1 MSDINFL
8 PVPEQKVIDEKF
20 AKTKPLMTAS
30 EAILESSRCLFCH
43 DAPCINACP
52 TSIDIPM
59 FIRQI
64 MTKNTDGAAKTI
76 FTQNILGKSCGQVCP
91 TSVLCEGACVYH
103 DLNEKPIDIGRLQAY
118 ATEHAIDNNTRFFKK
133 GKPTGKKVAI
143 IGAGPA
149 GLACAHELTIMGHET
164 IIYEGNKKAGG
175 LNVYGVAP
183 YKFSN
188 EDVNKEIK
196 YISEIGFKIKTNSP
210 IKKVSKLEKEFDAI
224 FIGTGLG
231 NSKKINLP
239 GENLKGVYGAT
250 EFIHNLRAKELK
262 VSVGKEVVVIGGGNT
277 AIDAAVESSLL
288 GANVT
293 IIYRRSEKEQ
303 SAYDFEIEH
312 AKKHNVKFVYLTS
325 PLEILGKENV
335 KGLKCIKNKLKSKK
349 ISGKSEIISI
359 KDSEFIISCDMV
371 IKASG
376 QEKMT
381 SFFNSIPK
389 LKLDN
394 GKVVV
399 NKNFQTTNLKYFA
412 GGDCINGGKEVV
424 NAVADGRDA
433 ARGIDKFL
441 MKNNRR

>member
-1 MSDINFL
+1 MLDINFL
-8 PVPEQKVIDEKF
+8 PVPEQKIIDEKF
-20 AKTKPLMTAS
+20 TKIKPLMTAS
-30 EAILESSRCLFCH
+30 EAVVESSRCLFCY

-64 MTKNTDGAAKTI
+64 MTKDTTGAAKTI

-118 ATEHAIDNNTRFFKK
+118 ATEHAIDNNIRLFKK
-133 GKPTGKKVAI
+133 GESTDKKVAI

-149 GLACAHELTIMGHET
+149 GLACAHELTVLGHEV
-164 IIYEGNKKAGG
+164 IIFEANKKAGG
-175 LNVYGVAP
+175 LNIYGVAP

-188 EDVNKEIK
+188 EDVNQEIK

-210 IKKVSKLEKEFDAI
+210 VKNVSKLEKEFDAI
-224 FIGTGLG
+224 FLGTGLG
-231 NSKKINLP
+231 SSKEINIS

-262 VSVGKEVVVIGGGNT
+262 VSVGKDVVVIGGGNT

-288 GANVT
+288 GANAT
-293 IIYRRSEKEQ
+293 IIYRRTEDEQ
-303 SAYDFEIEH
+303 SAYTFEIEH
-312 AKKHNVKFVYLTS
+312 AKKQNVKFIYLTS
-325 PLEILGKENV
+325 PVEILGKENV
-335 KGLKCIKNKLKSKK
+335 TGLRCIKNKLK
-349 ISGKSEIISI
+349 KSEIIPQ
-359 KDSEFIISCDMV
+359 KGSEFVIPCNMV
-371 IKASG
+371 IKARG
-376 QEKMT
+376 QEKMID
-381 SFFNSIPK
+381 FFNSIPK
-389 LKLDN
+389 IKLNN
-394 GKVVV
+394 GKVMV
-399 NKNFQTTNLKYFA
+399 NKNFQTANLKYFA

-441 MKNNRR
+441 MKHKRK

>member
-1 MSDINFL
+1 MRDSKINNSWL
-8 PVPEQKVIDEKF
+8 PIPKQEIIEERF
-20 AKTKPLMTAS
+20 AKTKPIMTPS
-30 EAILESSRCLFCH
+30 EAVVESSRCLFCH

-64 MTKNTDGAAKTI
+64 MTKNTNGAAKTI

-118 ATEHAIDNNTRFFKK
+118 ATEHVIDKNIRLFKK
-133 GKPTGKKVAI
+133 GKSTGKKVAI

-149 GLACAHELTIMGHET
+149 GISCAHELTILGHEV
-164 IIYEGNKKAGG
+164 IIFESNKKPGG
-175 LNVYGVAP
+175 LNTYGVAP

-188 EDVNKEIK
+188 KDAAKELK
-196 YISEIGFKIKTNSP
+196 YISEIGFKIKTSSP
-210 IKKVSKLEKEFDAI
+210 IKEVKKLEKEFDAI

-231 NSKKINLP
+231 NSKKINIP
-239 GENLKGVYGAT
+239 GENLKGVFGAT

-262 VSVGKEVVVIGGGNT
+262 ISVGKNIVVIGGGNT

-293 IIYRRSEKEQ
+293 IVYRRSKKEQ
-303 SAYDFEIEH
+303 SAYNFEIEH
-312 AKKHNVKFVYLTS
+312 AKKHNVKFIYLAS
-325 PLEILGKENV
+325 PIEILGKRNISGV
-335 KGLKCIKNKLKSKK
+335 KCIKNRLK
-349 ISGKSEIISI
+349 KSEIAPI
-359 KDSEFIISCDMV
+359 KNSEFTISCDML

-381 SFFNSIPK
+381 EFFKSIPK
-389 LKLDN
+389 IKLNN
-394 GKVVV
+394 GKIVV
-399 NKNFQTTNLKYFA
+399 NKDFQTGNLKYFA

-433 ARGIDKFL
+433 AHGIDRFL
-441 MKNNRR
+441 RKNKRK

>member
-1 MSDINFL
+1 MPDNSWL
-8 PVPEQKVIDEKF
+8 PIPKENIIKERF
-20 AKTKPLMTAS
+20 AKTKPIMTPS
-30 EAILESSRCLFCH
+30 EAVVESSRCIFCH

-64 MTKNTDGAAKTI
+64 MTKNTTGAAKTI

-118 ATEHAIDNNTRFFKK
+118 ATESAIDKNIRFFEK
-133 GKPTGKKVAI
+133 GKSTGKKVAI

-149 GLACAHELTIMGHET
+149 GIACAHELTVLGHEVT
-164 IIYEGNKKAGG
+164 IFEANKKPGG
-175 LNVYGVAP
+175 LNTYGVAP

-188 EDVNKEIK
+188 EDASKELK

-210 IKKVSKLEKEFDAI
+210 VKEVKKLEKEFDAI

-231 NSKKINLP
+231 SSRKINIP
-239 GENLKGVYGAT
+239 GENLKGVFGAT

-262 VSVGKEVVVIGGGNT
+262 VSVGKNVIVIGGGNT

-303 SAYDFEIEH
+303 SAYNFEVEH
-312 AKKHNVKFVYLTS
+312 AKKHNVKFMYLTS
-325 PLEILGKENV
+325 PVEILGKGNITGV
-335 KGLKCIKNKLKSKK
+335 KCIRNKLK
-349 ISGKSEIISI
+349 KSEIIPQ
-359 KDSEFIISCDMV
+359 KGSEFVVSCDML

-376 QEKMT
+376 QKKMVE
-381 SFFNSIPK
+381 FFNSISKIK
-389 LKLDN
+389 LGN
-394 GKVVV
+394 GKIIV
-399 NKNFQTTNLKYFA
+399 NKDFQTTNPKYFA

-424 NAVADGRDA
+424 NAVANGRDA
-433 ARGIDKFL
+433 AHGIDKFL
-441 MKNNRR
+441 IKNKRK